1 MTFSTFRCISAFIG
15 RIVSGEFS
23 FLLISGGNGLENDD
37 DFFGFFCSSSLFS
50 LLMVLAASRKRL
62 EDSPYLPI
70 GHLVL

>member
-37 DFFGFFCSSSLFS
+37 DFFGFFLFLFS
-50 LLMVLAASRKRL
+50 FFLTNGSGCFKKT
-62 EDSPYLPI
+62 P
-70 GHLVL
+70 